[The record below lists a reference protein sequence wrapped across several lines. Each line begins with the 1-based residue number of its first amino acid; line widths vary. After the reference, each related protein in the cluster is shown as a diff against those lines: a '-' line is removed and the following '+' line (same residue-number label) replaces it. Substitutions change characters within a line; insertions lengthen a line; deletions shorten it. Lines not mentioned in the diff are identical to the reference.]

1 MKNFKMNKLAIL
13 LILVLGINI
22 SMSSCKKDDQPTPT
36 ANPNGGGGGGTTP
49 VVNTTNDCDRD
60 GYLFVTYDG
69 VEYGDSTKDMIY
81 FASGGNNVSV
91 GPTSFCDFD
100 ATNTILDPYS
110 TTNTIYL
117 TRSGIAKNGVVL
129 GSIPSAEFDAW
140 TLPKRFPI
148 GNSNGTNG
156 STTGYEFMIQMFD
169 RNLNSAVVPT
179 FSGGLTD
186 TYYME
191 ITEIVHDNRIV
202 EGTTDSV
209 WNTNLPYET
218 YTIKGTFNVVME
230 NGKTFIGR
238 FQCDLIV
245 Q

>member
-1 MKNFKMNKLAIL
+1 MKNLNKSLIL

-22 SMSSCKKDDQPTPT
+22 SMTSCKKDDQPTPT

-69 VEYGDSTKDMIY
+69 IEYGDSTKDLTYFTTGGANFPIY
-81 FASGGNNVSV
+81 A
-91 GPTSFCDFD
+91 TSFCDFD
-100 ATNTILDPYS
+100 ATNTILDPNGNATY
-110 TTNTIYL
+110 TIE
-117 TRSGIAKNGVVL
+117 RSSICKDGNGINI
-129 GSIPSAEFDAW
+129 IPAAEFDTW

-148 GNSNGTNG
+148 GVGNGTSG
-156 STTGYEFMIQMFD
+156 SGTGYEYNVNFNITATNGTIRPNFT
-169 RNLNSAVVPT
+169 NGV
-179 FSGGLTD
+179 TD

-191 ITEIVHDNRIV
+191 ITSITHDDRIV

-209 WNTNLPYET
+209 WNTNLPYESYIIT
-218 YTIKGTFNVVME
+218 GTINVMME
-230 NGKTFIGR
+230 NGKLLTAK
-238 FQCDLIV
+238 FQTGLIV